1 MLREFVIEAEVAPAY
16 YVDLLEFILRYS
28 DFEDARIVYDRLIFT
43 VEYPRGVI
51 DGDLRVGEKIRI
63 TFNYLPGL
71 EDKVEELYDD
81 IFFLIQLFEEELR
94 ESTLYFA
101 WVEGQDIIPEKPSS
115 LTRRISKVLFGSN
128 LLVLFIVFLVI
139 NITLFILFGLY
150 AVIIILFMQFSII
163 LLSDRL
169 YSIMGEWRITAEN
182 PFCHILMYQLPGRDF
197 KFFKKVYGDLLVN
210 IKREIYDKSLALG
223 ESPTCKLGRDV
234 LRRYGFECTPLN
246 ERSKIINVYGLV
258 KSAASKFGI
267 PTPKIIISNTML
279 PNAAATG
286 PSPRRGLILLT
297 TGLLTRLDDEEL
309 LSVIGHELAHLM
321 GRDPLVL
328 FGIIAGEFILRLTVL
343 LPIVALAPLL
353 YVLVI
358 FWLIFF
364 VAKFF
369 EARADLLSAIVIGK
383 PDKLAVALQKIGYR
397 RFERGADRIFSW
409 LFWDPHPPL
418 YFRIRRLK
426 RLKIR
431 KVKSPFFESARD
443 VIRGF
448 IDSIRSS

>member
-1 MLREFVIEAEVAPAY
+1 MLREFIIEAEVAPAY
-16 YVDLLEFILRYS
+16 YVDLLEFIMRYS
-28 DFEDARIVYDRLIFT
+28 DFKDARIVYDRLVFT
-43 VEYPRGVI
+43 VEYPLGVI
-51 DGDLRVGEKIRI
+51 NGDLQVGEKIKI
-63 TFNYLPGL
+63 SFSYPPTLK
-71 EDKVEELYDD
+71 DKVEELYDD

-94 ESTLYFA
+94 RSTLYFA

-115 LTRRISKVLFGSN
+115 LTRRISKALFGSN
-128 LLVLFIVFLVI
+128 LLVLFIVFLVF
-139 NITLFILFGLY
+139 NILLFILLGFY
-150 AVIIILFMQFSII
+150 AVIIILLMQFSLI
-163 LLSDRL
+163 LLSDKL
-169 YSIMGEWRITAEN
+169 YSIMGEWQITPEN
-182 PFCHILMYQLPGRDF
+182 PFVHILMYQLPGRDLR
-197 KFFKKVYGDLLVN
+197 FFQEVFGDLLIN

-223 ESPTCKLGRDV
+223 ESPTCELGRDV
-234 LRRYGFECTPLN
+234 LRRYGFDCTPLN
-246 ERSKIINVYGLV
+246 EKSKIINVYGLV

-267 PTPKIIISNTML
+267 STPKIMISNTML
-279 PNAAATG
+279 PNAAAIG

-321 GRDPLVL
+321 GRDPIIL

-343 LPIVALAPLL
+343 LPIVAMAPLL

-383 PDKLAVALQKIGYR
+383 PEKLAIALQKIGYK
-397 RFERGADRIFSW
+397 RFERGVDRIFSW

-418 YFRIRRLK
+418 YFRIMRLK
-426 RLKIR
+426 NLKIG
-431 KVKSPFFESARD
+431 KVKSPLLESAKD

-448 IDSIRSS
+448 LGSIKSF

>member
-1 MLREFVIEAEVAPAY
+1 MLKEFIIEAEVAPAY
-16 YVDLLEFILRYS
+16 YMDLLKFILRYS

-43 VEYPRGVI
+43 LEHPLGVI
-51 DGDLRVGEKIRI
+51 NGDLQVGKKIKI
-63 TFNYLPGL
+63 NFTYPPSL

-94 ESTLYFA
+94 KSTLYFA

-115 LTRRISKVLFGSN
+115 LTRRVSKALFGSN
-128 LLVLFIVFLVI
+128 LLILFIIFLLI
-139 NITLFILFGLY
+139 NIILFILFGLY
-150 AVIIILFMQFSII
+150 AVIIILLMQLSII

-169 YSIMGEWRITAEN
+169 FSIMGEWQITPEN
-182 PFCHILMYQLPGRDF
+182 PFCHILMYQLPGRDL
-197 KFFKKVYGDLLVN
+197 KFFKEFCGDLLIN

-223 ESPTCKLGRDV
+223 EPPTCELGREV
-234 LRRYGFECTPLN
+234 LRKYGFECTPLN
-246 ERSKIINVYGLV
+246 EKSKIINVYDLV

-286 PSPRRGLILLT
+286 PNPRRGLILLT
-297 TGLLTRLDDEEL
+297 TGILTRLDDGEL

-321 GRDPLVL
+321 GRDPIIL
-328 FGIIAGEFILRLTVL
+328 FSIIAGEFILRLTVL
-343 LPIVALAPLL
+343 LPIVAVAPLL
-353 YVLVI
+353 YVIVI

-364 VAKFF
+364 VAKIF

-383 PDKLAVALQKIGYR
+383 PDKLAMALQKIGYR
-397 RFERGADRIFSW
+397 RFEKNGDRIFSW
-409 LFWDPHPPL
+409 LSWDPHPPL
-418 YFRIRRLK
+418 YFRIK
-426 RLKIR
+426 RLKNLKII
-431 KVKSPFFESARD
+431 KVESPFLKSAKD
-443 VIRGF
+443 VIHGF